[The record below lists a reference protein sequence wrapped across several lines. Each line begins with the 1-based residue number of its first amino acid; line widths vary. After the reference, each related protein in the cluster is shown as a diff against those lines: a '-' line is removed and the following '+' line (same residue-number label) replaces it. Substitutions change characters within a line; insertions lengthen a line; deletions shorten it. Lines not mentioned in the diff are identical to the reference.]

1 MKQTTK
7 GTGGGGGFSRRPLVV
22 VLSLSVLISGT
33 AVAQVLEEVTV
44 TAQKREQS
52 LQDVGIACTAFTG
65 NQLRAMGI
73 EESHEVAVFTP
84 NVHVGGSMA
93 GQNSQFTIRG
103 VSQNDYNDIVKAP
116 NAVYVDEG

>member
-33 AVAQVLEEVTV
+33 AVAQVLDQV